1 VATGGGLVRGDVSG
15 RATTDTAGTGAH
27 ELWLAHYGPLA
38 GWCQALVGDPE
49 VAHDIAAESFARL
62 LGRLVAVRDPR
73 AYLYVTTTRL
83 VADHWRA
90 RARDSKLGDR
100 IVLQE
105 RGNDA
110 PDTAWL
116 RDLVERLP
124 VRLRTPVLLHYYADL
139 PVADIA
145 KALHRPVG
153 TVKRMLAEGRASLLA
168 RIEDPR

>member
-1 VATGGGLVRGDVSG
+1 MATGGELVRSELSG
-15 RATTDTAGTGAH
+15 PVTADTADTRAG

-62 LGRLVAVRDPR
+62 LGRLVGVRDPR

-83 VADHWRA
+83 VADHWRS
-90 RARDSKLGDR
+90 RARDARLGDR

-105 RGNDA
+105 RGRDV

-124 VRLRTPVLLHYYADL
+124 ERLRTPVLLHYYAEL
-139 PVADIA
+139 PVADVA
-145 KALHRPVG
+145 KALHRPIG
-153 TVKRMLAEGRASLLA
+153 TVKRQLAEGRATLLA

>member
-1 VATGGGLVRGDVSG
+1 MATGGGLVRGEVSG
-15 RATTDTAGTGAH
+15 HLTAGTVDTRAH

-62 LGRLVAVRDPR
+62 LGRLVGVRDPR

-90 RARDSKLGDR
+90 RARDSKLGER

-105 RGNDA
+105 RGRDV

-124 VRLRTPVLLHYYADL
+124 ERLRTPVLLHYYADV

-153 TVKRMLAEGRASLLA
+153 TVKRLLAEGRALLLA

>member
-1 VATGGGLVRGDVSG
+1 VAMGGLVRGEVKDG
-15 RATTDTAGTGAH
+15 LTAGTVDTRAH

-62 LGRLVAVRDPR
+62 LGRLVAVRDAR

-90 RARDSKLGDR
+90 RARDSRLGDR

-105 RGNDA
+105 RGRDV

-124 VRLRTPVLLHYYADL
+124 ERLRTPVLLHYYAEL

-145 KALHRPVG
+145 KGLHRPIG
-153 TVKRMLAEGRASLLA
+153 TVKRQLAEGRASLLA

>member
-1 VATGGGLVRGDVSG
+1 MATGGGLVRGEVSG
-15 RATTDTAGTGAH
+15 HLTAGTADTRAH

-62 LGRLVAVRDPR
+62 LGRLVGVRDPR

-105 RGNDA
+105 RGRDV

-124 VRLRTPVLLHYYADL
+124 QRLRTPVLLHYYVEL

-145 KALHRPVG
+145 KALHRPIG
-153 TVKRMLAEGRASLLA
+153 TVKRQLAEGRASLLA

>member
-1 VATGGGLVRGDVSG
+1 MATGGEVVQRDAG
-15 RATTDTAGTGAH
+15 RRPPSATVDTRAH

-49 VAHDIAAESFARL
+49 VAHDIVAESFARL
-62 LGRLVAVRDPR
+62 LGRLVGVRDPR
-73 AYLYVTTTRL
+73 GYLYVTTTRL

-105 RGNDA
+105 RGREV

-124 VRLRTPVLLHYYADL
+124 QRLRTPVLLHYYADMS
-139 PVADIA
+139 VADVA
-145 KALHRPVG
+145 TALHRPVG
-153 TVKRMLAEGRASLLA
+153 TVKRLLAEGRASLLA

>member
-1 VATGGGLVRGDVSG
+1 MATGGGLMRGEVSG
-15 RATTDTAGTGAH
+15 HLAAGTADTHAH
-27 ELWLAHYGPLA
+27 ELWIAHYGPLA

-49 VAHDIAAESFARL
+49 MAHDIAAESFARL
-62 LGRLVAVRDPR
+62 LGRLVGVRDPR

-105 RGNDA
+105 RGRDA

-124 VRLRTPVLLHYYADL
+124 ARLRTPVLLHYYADL

-153 TVKRMLAEGRASLLA
+153 TVKRQLAEGRASLLA

>member
-1 VATGGGLVRGDVSG
+1 MATGGGLVSGEVSSHLSAATLDT
-15 RATTDTAGTGAH
+15 RAR
-27 ELWLAHYGPLA
+27 ELWLAHYAPLA

-62 LGRLVAVRDPR
+62 LGRLVGVRDPR

-124 VRLRTPVLLHYYADL
+124 ERLRTPVLLHYYADL
-139 PVADIA
+139 SVADIA

>member
-1 VATGGGLVRGDVSG
+1 VTTGRGLVHGDVDG
-15 RATTDTAGTGAH
+15 YATTGTTATSAH
-27 ELWLAHYGPLA
+27 ELWLVHYGPLA

-62 LGRLVAVRDPR
+62 LGRLVGVRDPR

-90 RARDSKLGDR
+90 LARDSKLGDR

-105 RGNDA
+105 RGRDA
-110 PDTAWL
+110 PDIAWL

-124 VRLRTPVLLHYYADL
+124 ERLRTPVLLHYYADL
-139 PVADIA
+139 SVADVA

-153 TVKRMLAEGRASLLA
+153 TVKRLLAEGRASLLA

>member
-1 VATGGGLVRGDVSG
+1 MAPGGGLAQGDVSG
-15 RATTDTAGTGAH
+15 HVTVGTPATGAR
-27 ELWLAHYGPLA
+27 ELWLVHYGPLA

-62 LGRLVAVRDPR
+62 LGRLVGVRDPR

-90 RARDSKLGDR
+90 RARDIKLGNR

-124 VRLRTPVLLHYYADL
+124 ERLRIPVLLHYYADL
-139 PVADIA
+139 SVADVA
-145 KALHRPVG
+145 KAMHRPVG
-153 TVKRMLAEGRASLLA
+153 TVKRLLAEGRASLLA

>member
-1 VATGGGLVRGDVSG
+1 MATGGGLVRGEVSG
-15 RATTDTAGTGAH
+15 QLTAVPADTRAG

-38 GWCQALVGDPE
+38 GWCLALVGDPE

-62 LGRLVAVRDPR
+62 LGRLVGVRNPR

-100 IVLQE
+100 IVLQD
-105 RGNDA
+105 RGSEA

-124 VRLRTPVLLHYYADL
+124 ERLREPVLLHYYADL
-139 PVADIA
+139 PVADVA

-153 TVKRMLAEGRASLLA
+153 TVKRLLAEGRASLLA

>member
-1 VATGGGLVRGDVSG
+1 MAMGGLVRSEASG
-15 RATTDTAGTGAH
+15 ELTAATVDTRAH

-105 RGNDA
+105 RGRDVS
-110 PDTAWL
+110 DTAWL

-124 VRLRTPVLLHYYADL
+124 ERLRTPVLLHYYADL
-139 PVADIA
+139 PVADVA

-153 TVKRMLAEGRASLLA
+153 TVKRLLAEGRASLLA

>member
-1 VATGGGLVRGDVSG
+1 METGGGLVRGEVSG
-15 RATTDTAGTGAH
+15 HLTPGTVDLRAH

-62 LGRLVAVRDPR
+62 LGRLVGVRDPR

-105 RGNDA
+105 RGRDV

-124 VRLRTPVLLHYYADL
+124 ERLRAPVLLHYDADL
-139 PVADIA
+139 SVADVA
-145 KALHRPVG
+145 TALHRPIG
-153 TVKRMLAEGRASLLA
+153 TVKRLLAEGRALLLA

>member
-1 VATGGGLVRGDVSG
+1 MATGGELARGDVS
-15 RATTDTAGTGAH
+15 RYVTTDTAATGAH
-27 ELWLAHYGPLA
+27 ELWLTHYGPLA

-90 RARDSKLGDR
+90 QARDSKLGDR

-105 RGNDA
+105 RGRDV

-124 VRLRTPVLLHYYADL
+124 ERLRTPVLLHYYADL
-139 PVADIA
+139 PVADVA
-145 KALHRPVG
+145 NALHRPVG
-153 TVKRMLAEGRASLLA
+153 TVKRLLAEGRASLLA

>member
-1 VATGGGLVRGDVSG
+1 MATGGELVRSELSG
-15 RATTDTAGTGAH
+15 PIAADTADTRAR

-62 LGRLVAVRDPR
+62 LGRLVGVRDPR

-83 VADHWRA
+83 VADHWRSQ
-90 RARDSKLGDR
+90 ARDARLGDR

-105 RGNDA
+105 RGRDA

-124 VRLRTPVLLHYYADL
+124 DRLRTPVLLHYYAEL
-139 PVADIA
+139 PVADVA
-145 KALHRPVG
+145 KALHRPIG
-153 TVKRMLAEGRASLLA
+153 TVKRQLAEGRATLLA

>member
-1 VATGGGLVRGDVSG
+1 MAAGGELVRGELSHLSASTEDT
-15 RATTDTAGTGAH
+15 RAG

-38 GWCQALVGDPE
+38 GWCQALVGDPD

-62 LGRLVAVRDPR
+62 LGRLVRVRDPK

-105 RGNDA
+105 RGRDV

-116 RDLVERLP
+116 RDLVQRLP
-124 VRLRTPVLLHYYADL
+124 ERLRTPVLLHYYAEL
-139 PVADIA
+139 PIADIA

-153 TVKRMLAEGRASLLA
+153 TVKRQLAEGRATLLA